1 MPIIKRQNRQIK
13 STRKIIDKVPH
24 RIGLFVLRLNPLI
37 AGAVN
42 GVPQVRVI
50 YIKRGLHISPGY
62 FALGL
67 GQFHLSSVS
76 PEERFCLFILS
87 INFVQ

>member
-1 MPIIKRQNRQIK
+1 MPIIKRQNKQK

-24 RIGLFVLRLNPLI
+24 RIALFVLRLNPLI

-76 PEERFCLFILS
+76 HEERFCLFILS